1 MITEKLMEEL
11 EGESGVFSPRYLN
24 LRRNYLTSSSED
36 IISFTNFEVR
46 QMDIYIYMYRY
57 IYSMHS

>member
-24 LRRNYLTSSSED
+24 LGYNYLTRSSED
-36 IISFTNFEVR
+36 TTSFANFEVR
-46 QMDIYIYMYRY
+46 QMD
-57 IYSMHS
+57 SVHSSACEYFSQYT